1 MGVLFLKEAHA
12 IAPRQGQEKVHH
24 TNPSISSGRQCL
36 QTCDDP
42 LFMDQNLR
50 VLHQSFFH
58 ERDLEGL
65 SSQRF
70 M

>member
-42 LFMDQNLR
+42 LFMDQNLT
-50 VLHQSFFH
+50 VTTSEVFH
-58 ERDLEGL
+58 ERGLEGL
-65 SSQRF
+65 SSQRC

>member
-12 IAPRQGQEKVHH
+12 VASRQGQKKVHH
-24 TNPSISSGRQCL
+24 TDPSTSSGQQCL

-42 LFMDQNLR
+42 LFMDQNLT
-50 VLHQSFFH
+50 VISSEFFH
-58 ERDLEGL
+58 EKDLEGL